1 MEQPTC
7 NTIGVMSKEEYHY
20 VFKFKQIGDNIRK
33 AREAKRLSQE
43 ELAFLIN
50 SARNYIGCIE
60 RAEKF
65 ASVTMLKK
73 IADALDLKLAD
84 LFKECD

>member
-1 MEQPTC
+1 
-7 NTIGVMSKEEYHY
+7 MSKEEYHY
-20 VFKFKQIGDNIRK
+20 VFKQIGDNIRK

-65 ASVTMLKK
+65 ASVTML
-73 IADALDLKLAD
+73 
-84 LFKECD
+84 FRRQSSSVFRCRHQH

>member
-1 MEQPTC
+1 MC
-7 NTIGVMSKEEYHY
+7 LNKSATISERLE
-20 VFKFKQIGDNIRK
+20 KQNVCLK
-33 AREAKRLSQE
+33 KS
-43 ELAFLIN
+43 

>member
-7 NTIGVMSKEEYHY
+7 NTIGVISKEEYHY
-20 VFKFKQIGDNIRK
+20 VFKQIGDNIRK

>member
-1 MEQPTC
+1 
-7 NTIGVMSKEEYHY
+7 MSKEEYHY
-20 VFKFKQIGDNIRK
+20 VFKQIGDNIRK

-43 ELAFLIN
+43 ELA

>member
-1 MEQPTC
+1 
-7 NTIGVMSKEEYHY
+7 MSKEEYHY
-20 VFKFKQIGDNIRK
+20 VFKQIGDN
-33 AREAKRLSQE
+33 
-43 ELAFLIN
+43 N
-50 SARNYIGCIE
+50 IGCIE

>member
-1 MEQPTC
+1 MC
-7 NTIGVMSKEEYHY
+7 LNKSATISE
-20 VFKFKQIGDNIRK
+20 
-33 AREAKRLSQE
+33 RLQE

>member
-20 VFKFKQIGDNIRK
+20 VFKQIGDNIRK

-73 IADALDLKLAD
+73 I
-84 LFKECD
+84 ERMHWI

>member
-1 MEQPTC
+1 
-7 NTIGVMSKEEYHY
+7 MSKEEYHY
-20 VFKFKQIGDNIRK
+20 VFKQIGDNIRK

-73 IADALDLKLAD
+73 DSGCTG
-84 LFKECD
+84 FETCRFVQRV

>member
-1 MEQPTC
+1 MEQSTC

-20 VFKFKQIGDNIRK
+20 VFKQIGDNIRK

-50 SARNYIGCIE
+50 SARNLYWLY
-60 RAEKF
+60 RK
-65 ASVTMLKK
+65 SRK
-73 IADALDLKLAD
+73 ICK
-84 LFKECD
+84 CDYA

>member
-1 MEQPTC
+1 MC
-7 NTIGVMSKEEYHY
+7 LNKSATISERLE
-20 VFKFKQIGDNIRK
+20 KQNVCLK
-33 AREAKRLSQE
+33 KS
-43 ELAFLIN
+43 LAFLIN

>member
-1 MEQPTC
+1 MC
-7 NTIGVMSKEEYHY
+7 LNKSATISERLE
-20 VFKFKQIGDNIRK
+20 KQNVC
-33 AREAKRLSQE
+33 LSQE

>member
-20 VFKFKQIGDNIRK
+20 VFKQIGDNIRK

-50 SARNYIGCIE
+50 SARNYIG
-60 RAEKF
+60 
-65 ASVTMLKK
+65 
-73 IADALDLKLAD
+73 
-84 LFKECD
+84 